1 MQVLNEINATSKN
14 MNRDLCRL
22 LDIFKLLQDPA
33 VNVKFVSGE
42 EYDDNRSY
50 IIGTICI
57 RR

>member
-42 EYDDNRSY
+42 ENDDN
-50 IIGTICI
+50 
-57 RR
+57 

>member
-22 LDIFKLLQDPA
+22 FDIFKLLQGPA

-42 EYDDNRSY
+42 ENDDN
-50 IIGTICI
+50 
-57 RR
+57 